1 MGKAKGQA
9 GSFPGAAGGFFK
21 EFGTSLA
28 KGDIFVKLSLIWM
41 GAGYCRR
48 KQFVKSILIT
58 LFEIAVIVFT
68 FGFAM
73 DYVPK
78 FGTLGTVQQI
88 GRAHV

>member
-41 GAGYCRR
+41 GGRLLQKKTVC
-48 KQFVKSILIT
+48 
-58 LFEIAVIVFT
+58 EIDF
-68 FGFAM
+68 
-73 DYVPK
+73 DYA
-78 FGTLGTVQQI
+78 F
-88 GRAHV
+88 